1 MSSHVPHDLNQKDES
16 RMNPKIYHAFR
27 VVMRSGTISAA
38 AEKLGR
44 SQPAVSR
51 MIDKLEEGL
60 GVKLFERRKGR
71 IVPTNASNLLL
82 EEVEKYFH
90 TISSLD
96 NFGQRLE
103 EIQEGTVD
111 IAALPAVGLD
121 FMAEVIARFTTAR
134 PQTKVVLNV
143 RMSASVEKLVSSQQ
157 VDFGIAETPFQ
168 LPGFSTK
175 IFCDSN
181 YLAAV
186 PKDSG
191 LARLEEVRPENLR
204 NEAVI
209 GWSALVS
216 ARRIFDDIM
225 QGSGIPVRSKI
236 ETTMSSSLCSL
247 TKRGLGMAIVDPF
260 TAWSFR
266 EESLVFIPFYPRIPC
281 RFALLHPVNRLP
293 TALASE
299 AVGFAEELR
308 DEVIAATPVC
318 A

>member
-1 MSSHVPHDLNQKDES
+1 MKI
-16 RMNPKIYHAFR
+16 NPAIYDAFR
-27 VVMRSGTISAA
+27 MVMRSGTISAA

-60 GVKLFERRKGR
+60 GVKLFERRKGM
-71 IVPTNASNLLL
+71 IAPTHASHLLL
-82 EEVEKYFH
+82 EEIEKYFY
-90 TISSLD
+90 TLSSLED
-96 NFGQRLE
+96 FGQRLE
-103 EIQEGTVD
+103 EHQEGTVD

-121 FMAEVIARFTTAR
+121 FMAEVIARFTKVR
-134 PQTKVVLNV
+134 PLTRVVLNV

-168 LPGFSTK
+168 LPGFSTR

-186 PKDSG
+186 PRDSA
-191 LARLEEVRPENLR
+191 LADLEEIRPENLR
-204 NEAVI
+204 HESVI
-209 GWSALVS
+209 GWNALVS

-225 QGSGIPVRSKI
+225 QGAGIQARTRI

-247 TKRGLGMAIVDPF
+247 AKRGLGMAIVDPF

-266 EESLVFIPFYPRIPC
+266 EQTIIFKRFSPRIPC

-299 AVGFAEELR
+299 AVGITEELR
-308 DEVIAATPVC
+308 DEVLAKTP
-318 A
+318 